1 MEKHLTDSQ
10 KKKIIAD
17 YTECENY
24 SQVARKYKV
33 SFDTVK
39 RTVLNDPETVK
50 KTEQK
55 KDQNTADILA
65 HMETQKIQVCGLLDK
80 YLEALGNEE
89 KINRSNVLQLAT
101 TMGIIIDKYTATV
114 RNEQALKKLDEMLDK
129 IGGVI

>member
-1 MEKHLTDSQ
+1 M
-10 KKKIIAD
+10 I
-17 YTECENY
+17 
-24 SQVARKYKV
+24 
-33 SFDTVK
+33 FDTVK

>member
-1 MEKHLTDSQ
+1 
-10 KKKIIAD
+10 
-17 YTECENY
+17 
-24 SQVARKYKV
+24 
-33 SFDTVK
+33 
-39 RTVLNDPETVK
+39 
-50 KTEQK
+50 
-55 KDQNTADILA
+55 
-65 HMETQKIQVCGLLDK
+65 METQKIQVCGLLDK

>member
-1 MEKHLTDSQ
+1 M
-10 KKKIIAD
+10 
-17 YTECENY
+17 
-24 SQVARKYKV
+24 
-33 SFDTVK
+33 
-39 RTVLNDPETVK
+39 
-50 KTEQK
+50 
-55 KDQNTADILA
+55 
-65 HMETQKIQVCGLLDK
+65 LDK

>member
-1 MEKHLTDSQ
+1 MGKHLTDSQ

-50 KTEQK
+50 KNGTEK
-55 KDQNTADILA
+55 RPKYCGYFSTYGNAKNTSLWIA
-65 HMETQKIQVCGLLDK
+65 
-80 YLEALGNEE
+80 
-89 KINRSNVLQLAT
+89 
-101 TMGIIIDKYTATV
+101 
-114 RNEQALKKLDEMLDK
+114 
-129 IGGVI
+129 